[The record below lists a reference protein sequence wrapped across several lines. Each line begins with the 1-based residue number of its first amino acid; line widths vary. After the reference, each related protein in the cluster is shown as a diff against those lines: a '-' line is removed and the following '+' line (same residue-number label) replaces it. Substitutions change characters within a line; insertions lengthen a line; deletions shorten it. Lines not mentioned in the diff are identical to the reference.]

1 MRGPVRHFIVCPT
14 GERMRD
20 PIILTA
26 CGGMYGLRVPPGD
39 RCRFAGRHEVEIIL
53 PGIDR
58 PSQRLMANIT
68 PSFWRSRTDP
78 KRCCPEFRSWEI
90 GRWLAECGLLPWPED
105 RPPHFT
111 AKVSHLGE
119 VVEIVG
125 RGSETAR
132 VQSNCPTGR
141 MRDPII
147 ELTAWCGGTY
157 LRVPPGDRCRFA
169 GRHEVEIILPG
180 FHPSQRLMAKITPS
194 FRTRGSLRS
203 PEIVRWLAECRL
215 LPWPK
220 GRPPRF
226 AAKVS
231 HLGKVVEIVRKMP
244 GR

>member
-26 CGGMYGLRVPPGD
+26 CGGIYGLWVRPED
-39 RCRFAGRHEVEIIL
+39 RCRFVDRLKVEIIL

-58 PSQRLMANIT
+58 PSQRLMAKIT
-68 PSFWRSRTDP
+68 PSFW
-78 KRCCPEFRSWEI
+78 RCCPEFRSREI

-157 LRVPPGDRCRFA
+157 LRVPPVERCRFA
-169 GRHEVEIILPG
+169 GRHEVLIILPG

-194 FRTRGSLRS
+194 FKLRS
-203 PEIVRWLAECRL
+203 REIGRWLAECGL

-231 HLGKVVEIVRKMP
+231 HLGEVVEIVRKMP